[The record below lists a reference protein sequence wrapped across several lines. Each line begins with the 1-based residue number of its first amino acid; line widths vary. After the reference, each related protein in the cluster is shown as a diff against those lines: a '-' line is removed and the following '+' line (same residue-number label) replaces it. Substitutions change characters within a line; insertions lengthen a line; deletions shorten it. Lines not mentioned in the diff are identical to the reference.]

1 MELKEN
7 ADIRRAL
14 DRLQQM
20 VEVLNDRYRDVR
32 RERKALR
39 DRIEELTRERE
50 VVDASTSAQLES
62 AGNDRRRA
70 AELEE
75 RAARA
80 ERAEAELR
88 DTIAELRS
96 QLAERD
102 ARLDDLGPAREELA
116 AQRGILAR
124 EQHERAAL
132 EEKHLSAIAKLDAAT
147 RAEAMARTATVA
159 VEEKLAA
166 VELEREGL
174 EARLFKA
181 VEERDQAVAAS
192 EALREQIG
200 SGDSTD
206 DERLKAQQGRIEELM
221 GELAATRKAV
231 AAKERE
237 VADAVKEATELR
249 ARVEQL
255 GEETARL
262 KAGDGV
268 GLSAEERRKIAQQ
281 IDTAIEL
288 IDHHLSGGE

>member
-50 VVDASTSAQLES
+50 VVEAATSAQLES

-88 DTIAELRS
+88 DSIAELRS

-102 ARLDDLGPAREELA
+102 ARIDELGPAREELA

-132 EEKHLSAIAKLDAAT
+132 EEKHLGAIAKLDAAT
-147 RAEAMARTATVA
+147 RAEAMARTATAA

-166 VELEREGL
+166 AETEREGL
-174 EARLFKA
+174 EARLFKFT
-181 VEERDQAVAAS
+181 EERDQALAAA
-192 EALREQIG
+192 EALRAQIG

-231 AAKERE
+231 AVKERE
-237 VADAVKEATELR
+237 VSDAVKEAAGLR
-249 ARVEQL
+249 QRVEQL
-255 GEETARL
+255 GEEVERL